1 MLNQSV
7 AQQERRTRDRREQSH
22 NLIQDLINTRTKML
36 VLYSKLAASKSLESD
51 SPLPEILQEFC
62 QTLIDYTA
70 SAHFHMY
77 RYIEEKMEKRKQIKA
92 LADSVYPKIMAI
104 TKTIIDFNDQYD
116 SWSKVTSQDKLEVD
130 LSVLGEQLA
139 ERIELEDK
147 IIEALS
153 STRSPDT
160 EKSAPKLH
168 S

>member
-1 MLNQSV
+1 MLNQNIEH
-7 AQQERRTRDRREQSH
+7 QERRTRDRREESH
-22 NLIQDLINTRTKML
+22 HLIKDLINTRTKML
-36 VLYSKLAASKSLESD
+36 ILYSKLAASKAAD
-51 SPLPEILQEFC
+51 SETPMPDLLQAFC

-77 RYIEEKMEKRKQIKA
+77 RYIEDKMEKRVNIIE
-92 LADSVYPKIMAI
+92 LADNVYPKIMAT
-104 TKTIIDFNDQYD
+104 TKTIVDFNDSYD

-147 IIEALS
+147 IIAAMS
-153 STRSPDT
+153 TTRSPD
-160 EKSAPKLH
+160 SDQPKLH

>member
-1 MLNQSV
+1 MLNQNI
-7 AQQERRTRDRREQSH
+7 AQQERRTKDRREQSH
-22 NLIQDLINTRTKML
+22 TLIKDLINTRTKML
-36 VLYSKLAASKSLESD
+36 ILYSKLAANKSVESE

-77 RYIEEKMEKRKQIKA
+77 RYIEDKMEKREQIKA
-92 LADSVYPKIMAI
+92 LADSIYPKIMAT

-116 SWSKVTSQDKLEVD
+116 SWAKVSSQDKLEID

-139 ERIELEDK
+139 ERIELEDT

-153 STRSPDT
+153 STRNVDT
-160 EKSAPKLH
+160 GKITPMLH

>member
-1 MLNQSV
+1 MLNQNIEH
-7 AQQERRTRDRREQSH
+7 QERRTRDRREESH
-22 NLIQDLINTRTKML
+22 HLINDLINTRTKML
-36 VLYSKLAASKSLESD
+36 ILYSKLAASKSADTDTETPMPDL
-51 SPLPEILQEFC
+51 LQAFC

-77 RYIEEKMEKRKQIKA
+77 RYIEEKMEKRVQIIA
-92 LADSVYPKIMAI
+92 LADSVYPKIMSI
-104 TKTIIDFNDQYD
+104 TKTIVDFNDNYD

-147 IIEALS
+147 IIAAMS
-153 STRSPDT
+153 STRNPDSD
-160 EKSAPKLH
+160 KPKLH

>member
-1 MLNQSV
+1 MLNQDTTHQV
-7 AQQERRTRDRREQSH
+7 RRTRDRRAQSH
-22 NLIQDLINTRTKML
+22 NLIKDLIDTRTKML
-36 VLYSKLAASKSLESD
+36 VLYSKLAANKSTEPED
-51 SPLPEILQEFC
+51 SLPGILQEFC

-77 RYIEEKMEKRKQIKA
+77 RHIEEKMEKRVQIKK
-92 LADSVYPKIMAI
+92 LAESFYPRIMSI
-104 TKTIIDFNDQYD
+104 TKTIIDFNDNYD
-116 SWSKVTSQDKLEVD
+116 SWSKVTSQEKLEAD

-147 IIEALS
+147 LIEALS

-160 EKSAPKLH
+160 KQTTLH

>member
-1 MLNQSV
+1 MLNQNT
-7 AQQERRTRDRREQSH
+7 AHQERRTQDRRQQSH
-22 NLIQDLINTRTKML
+22 SLINDLIDTRTKML
-36 VLYSKLAASKSLESD
+36 ILYSKLAANKSLEPENS
-51 SPLPEILQEFC
+51 LPDVLQEFC

-77 RYIEEKMEKRKQIKA
+77 RHIEEKMEKRIQIKK
-92 LADSVYPKIMAI
+92 LAESVYPRIMST
-104 TKTIIDFNDQYD
+104 TKTIIDFNDNYD
-116 SWSKVTSQDKLEVD
+116 SWSKVTSQEKLEAD
-130 LSVLGEQLA
+130 LSILGEQLA

-160 EKSAPKLH
+160 NKATLH

>member
-1 MLNQSV
+1 MLNQNT
-7 AQQERRTRDRREQSH
+7 AHQERRTQDRRQQSH
-22 NLIQDLINTRTKML
+22 SLINDLIDTRTKML
-36 VLYSKLAASKSLESD
+36 ILYSKLAANKSLEPENS
-51 SPLPEILQEFC
+51 LPDVLQEFC

-77 RYIEEKMEKRKQIKA
+77 RHIEEKMEKRVQIKK
-92 LADSVYPKIMAI
+92 LAESFYPRIMST
-104 TKTIIDFNDQYD
+104 TKTIIDFNDNYD
-116 SWSKVTSQDKLEVD
+116 SWSKVTSQEKLEAD

-160 EKSAPKLH
+160 SKIPLNS
-168 S
+168 